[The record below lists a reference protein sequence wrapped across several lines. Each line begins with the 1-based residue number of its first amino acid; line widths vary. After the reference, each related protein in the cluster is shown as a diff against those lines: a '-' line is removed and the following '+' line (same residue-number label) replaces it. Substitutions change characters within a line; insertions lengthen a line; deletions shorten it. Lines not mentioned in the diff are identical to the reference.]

1 MDDVR
6 LRRWLVG
13 PDGRTTAAWAAV
25 GFGYLLV
32 EYVLLGVQ
40 ATVAEGHTLTFL
52 VLPALVLF
60 VVGSPVLIGVAVWL
74 AIRYS
79 SLLLTWW
86 YAGVAT
92 FAVWPA
98 ICYFELAA
106 RAPLEPVP
114 GGVFGEGCAATGVVG
129 DAAVPMAVGGSLL
142 FAFGLAL
149 RVLSAELLEESI

>member
-1 MDDVR
+1 MDGVR

-13 PDGRTTAAWAAV
+13 PDERTTAAWAAV
-25 GFGYLLV
+25 GLGYLLV
-32 EYVLLGVQ
+32 EYALLGFQ
-40 ATVAEGHTLTFL
+40 ATVAEGDALAFL

-60 VVGSPVLIGVAVWL
+60 VVGSPVLAGVAVWL
-74 AIRYS
+74 AIRYP

-92 FAVWPA
+92 LALWPSV
-98 ICYFELAA
+98 CYFHLAA

-114 GGVFGEGCAATGVVG
+114 GGVFGEGCAAPGVLDTV
-129 DAAVPMAVGGSLL
+129 VWPVAVGGSLL

-149 RVLSAELLEESI
+149 RGLSAELLDETV